1 MSLKLTEY
9 TVTADTQKE
18 LSFLFFADLHNHPNE
33 PLLRA
38 VKGIKADAVL
48 VGGDFIHNNF
58 FYERGFEFLT
68 EASKMLP
75 VFCSIGNHEW
85 GYLGD
90 LRKRILNTGATLL
103 DNDFIHFKGI
113 NIGGLTS
120 GYFNLKNGGNPNTDF
135 ITEFSQLEGLKL
147 LLCHHPEYYPK
158 YIKDL
163 PIDLILSGHAHGGQW
178 QFFGRGAYAPGQGIL
193 PKYTGGVYDSRLIV
207 SRGIG
212 NVYLV
217 PKINNPPEILKIN
230 IKSVCK
236 NSVD

>member
-1 MSLKLTEY
+1 MALKLTEY
-9 TVTADTQKE
+9 TVFADAEKE
-18 LSFLFFADLHNHPNE
+18 LRFLFFADLHNHPNE
-33 PLLRA
+33 PLLK
-38 VKGIKADAVL
+38 VIKDIKADAVL

-58 FYERGFEFLT
+58 IYERGFEFLT
-68 EASKMLP
+68 QSADKLP
-75 VFCSIGNHEW
+75 TFCCLGNHEW

-90 LRKRILNTGATLL
+90 LRKRIFNTGAILL
-103 DNDFIHFKGI
+103 DNDFIQFKGI

-120 GYFNLKNGGNPNTDF
+120 GYFSMAKGMVPNTNFLVD
-135 ITEFSQLEGLKL
+135 FSQQKGYKL

-178 QFFGRGAYAPGQGIL
+178 RLFGRGAYAPGQGIF
-193 PKYTGGVYDSRLIV
+193 PKYTGGMYNNRLIV

-217 PKINNPPEILKIN
+217 PKINNPPEVLLIN
-230 IKSVCK
+230 IKP
-236 NSVD
+236 NH